1 MNVYTIG
8 YAFFQVFFLLGVAG
22 LSVRFSFGTRTI
34 KRSPIIQAFIFL
46 FFTWLFFSILASM
59 SNINDDGRV
68 LSLSFRY
75 IFIFFIFIFITLL
88 KESIGFIFFKRYS
101 AILLIISFIS
111 FISFLLNSL
120 NISSSRELGVID
132 GRMYHSTFFNV
143 YMSAVKFGDLTLTRF
158 QSVFYEPGTFAF
170 LFLPVVFWYAFIEH
184 NSFKLAFSIVVLL
197 ATFSVGAIITT
208 MAIFIIHYFV
218 KKPLKLFPVLLMLAI
233 TLVLTL
239 ILYPVFVDFLS
250 YKLGYGKY
258 AGTHTS
264 MGARMQE
271 LAYVGDALRKLLGSG
286 FSGLGQVDTSGGNIS
301 VGFFQMIIYSGGIGA
316 VAIIIL
322 HFILFVY
329 SLFKFQK
336 KDNHSTFIGSVLI
349 SFVSMG
355 FQRSTF
361 MDGMLLMV
369 IFAFLCKFDLE
380 AKILTKK

>member
-1 MNVYTIG
+1 
-8 YAFFQVFFLLGVAG
+8 
-22 LSVRFSFGTRTI
+22 
-34 KRSPIIQAFIFL
+34 
-46 FFTWLFFSILASM
+46 
-59 SNINDDGRV
+59 
-68 LSLSFRY
+68 
-75 IFIFFIFIFITLL
+75 
-88 KESIGFIFFKRYS
+88 
-101 AILLIISFIS
+101 
-111 FISFLLNSL
+111 
-120 NISSSRELGVID
+120 
-132 GRMYHSTFFNV
+132 
-143 YMSAVKFGDLTLTRF
+143 MSAVKFGDLTLTRF